1 MPNPPKKFF
10 QWLSIFSFFRPC
22 EIALKKLETI
32 DDDAEKF
39 SVDFVKVYDKR
50 LAKQYDITEVPKLTI
65 FRDGEM
71 TPFDGDLT
79 DAEAVLSY
87 LTSDDTLTLPDKIE
101 EVNAELLMKIIK
113 DDKFVTALFFDESK
127 DSSDILTELENI
139 DDEADIFDIRFVR
152 INDVE
157 LAADFSLTSIPSLVY
172 FRYGI
177 PIVYQ
182 VIMGLF
188 LRENAS
194 LCNSAIY
201 RDFSILPLKMAYL

>member
-1 MPNPPKKFF
+1 MVRAKLINGITIAKPIKKCLS
-10 QWLSIFSFFRPC
+10 QWLSIFSRPC

-182 VIMGLF
+182 VMWLVFFF
-188 LRENAS
+188 LRENA
-194 LCNSAIY
+194 L
-201 RDFSILPLKMAYL
+201 FM